1 MNDILKT
8 YKEQFRE
15 NRHTLR
21 RYTAFVLALAMI
33 TTLFVNWQLHGVGIS
48 MTAQYQC
55 GEVEHAH
62 TADCYD
68 KVLICGYTEGQLENA
83 DEVAAA
89 EAAAASAAQSS
100 AEEEIMPLELEPQI
114 EFVPH
119 EHTDDCYTEVQTLTC
134 MEEEHVHDDDCYDPE
149 DGTLICEKFEH
160 THDESCYTTE
170 YELTCGLEEGELVEQ
185 VVEPTQSAELV
196 AMAVAEPVALEPV
209 VDTVE
214 PIYHH
219 HTDACYEEVLVCP
232 LPEHHHT
239 VSCLSDTSAD
249 LETPEEWQAAN
260 ADAVITGEWN
270 EDLLSVAKTQLG
282 YEQSEK
288 NFEIDPADGVTLR
301 YYSRYGQS
309 YGNAYG
315 EWDVMFLAYCLKYAE
330 IPQSAIPQEAS
341 VLALRSSMSGMDWL
355 LEEDGSAA
363 QPGDIVIYN
372 KYVTRTVAVDSS
384 ADSAEPDLDDLF
396 SVDTE
401 FENSADL
408 EGSGVSAPDAAP
420 SADDS
425 TGAQDTAA
433 TSGTQDTVL
442 TPEPVDPQPEQP
454 AEKPVDSA
462 DTAAPSTVTSVSG
475 ADTLAPSVVSPAAE
489 PQTTTVTDALP
500 VETVG
505 IVSSVD
511 SDADTLTVISG
522 DVDGK
527 VAEVTLFNTDVEN
540 VISVAYAQIELSE
553 GDSDSDDDT
562 ASDIIETDPVFSCSV
577 TTVYET
583 ASASAVRPSRSR
595 AARYAAPSTYAVTAV
610 SATPVDMGTHITN
623 VSVQVP
629 NSTDGSGVVTSWKD
643 ANGIVRPG
651 QTVKVQLNYS
661 FNENEITADN
671 RVATYKLPNGITLLD
686 SVSDSGNITWRDSTG
701 KDVVVGTYNIVG
713 DTVTFTYNE
722 TFADGKAF
730 DGDFEFKA
738 SASSDSSMENQ
749 KINFGG
755 TTGSVTI
762 KKEDLISDLSLSKN
776 VQKDASGKELIKYD
790 STAKTLDIAY
800 EVVAK
805 TTNGTDDTVNLTDF
819 FDTVNSSLPGNAT
832 YQQDTIKLIKIAADG
847 TEKDVTT
854 DYQSKLTVG
863 TELKYDALPEL
874 KAGEQ
879 YVLRYHATIPVNAD
893 YTYKAI
899 NKVKAEFDGKDS
911 STSKEVKNTEP
922 RLTKSGNYDANSRII
937 TWTVTIKNPYGED
950 LRGKK
955 FTDLLPAGL
964 EVVNN
969 VEITRGHWSDDIKPV
984 SAEDF
989 KKAGYSY
996 TFPTDKSETA
1006 AFYTIKIQTKVPDG
1020 TAVGTTYTNTADFD
1034 GNSASGD
1041 VTVTDRSSYLNK
1053 SLSKAED
1060 LETGKKKLTWQTSVS
1075 IPTGWNEI
1083 TLTDTIHDAEVN
1095 GTEQAGTHYAVLS
1108 ELKDEI
1114 KNNLHLTL
1122 FNSTETVTMANAS
1135 DYNVTF
1141 TVTYYDE
1148 NNAVVTNDDAH
1159 VTKFSITAKL
1169 ADGKTLDATSMELS
1183 NYHTVADISNAGI
1196 EEPWRF
1202 VNTAASGDKTT
1213 DADYTYK
1220 KPKEAKLEKLVYEYG
1235 NFNNAGSK
1243 ISELDY
1249 TSNGGKIYYELTIPT
1264 SLTCKDPLTIKD
1276 LVITDTL
1283 PAGVTFDI
1291 SSVTV
1296 GANEYKADGSVNHQA
1311 WFANT
1316 IYGSGGRSNYDIS
1329 ATKNFSASKTH
1340 IGATDTDRTITF
1352 TINKGYNVSD
1362 KPQVFYIRYSVS
1374 VAEDAS
1380 WDDLRTEN
1388 KYRNSAEW
1396 NGDKAET
1403 ETTVKRSYEKLYKT
1417 GTVVTEAPDASGKPT
1432 ATKKIN
1438 YSVVINPTGDKLLT
1452 TSNTLTLTDTLSFDP
1467 SDNTSADLDLSSI
1480 HLYGVTLDTT
1490 TGNLVADHTNEIG
1503 HDRFTAIYDSP
1514 NHTMTVTVPDELA
1527 CVLEYTYQISYPS
1540 STEVTVKNHANL
1552 IGLEE
1557 KWVDTHVVNY
1567 DSTATVRFSKFD
1579 LNKVDSNDYLVTL
1592 RGATFQLAKWN
1603 KTTKTFDEV
1612 CTLKTN
1618 TSGQINFGLQDS
1630 SATAESF
1637 TESSAQL
1644 LCSTLYRIVETDAPA
1659 GYALSKSPIYLLW
1672 GAFSNTKRADAFNAA
1687 TGESFIHD
1695 ASEYDKRL
1703 DCNNVTYLARGD
1715 ISAVYVPNTANSI
1728 TVAKHWL
1735 DTDGKTELAPNKV
1748 NSTYTATVELWRK
1761 GYQYSGE
1768 KSDTKVESV
1777 TLDSSNNWSYSW
1789 NNLPLTDP
1797 ADSSITYKYYVKET
1811 ACSGTFKYDLNNTGI
1826 TGGTILLYN
1835 QVPEDA
1841 NYELPSTGGSGTLPY
1856 TAVGGTMMLS
1866 ALAYSFIHRKRRH
1879 EGRADD

>member
-100 AEEEIMPLELEPQI
+100 AEQEIMPLELEPQI

-134 MEEEHVHDDDCYDPE
+134 LEEEHVHDDDCYDPE

-185 VVEPTQSAELV
+185 VVEPTQTAELV

-396 SVDTE
+396 SVDAA
-401 FENSADL
+401 FENSAEL
-408 EGSGVSAPDAAP
+408 EGSGVSALDAAP

-442 TPEPVDPQPEQP
+442 TPEPVDPQTEQP

-462 DTAAPSTVTSVSG
+462 DTAAPSTMTSVSG

-511 SDADTLTVISG
+511 KDAATLTVISG

-671 RVATYKLPNGITLLD
+671 RVATYKFPNGITLLD
-686 SVSDSGNITWRDSTG
+686 SVSDSGNIT
-701 KDVVVGTYNIVG
+701 
-713 DTVTFTYNE
+713 
-722 TFADGKAF
+722 
-730 DGDFEFKA
+730 
-738 SASSDSSMENQ
+738 
-749 KINFGG
+749 
-755 TTGSVTI
+755 
-762 KKEDLISDLSLSKN
+762 
-776 VQKDASGKELIKYD
+776 
-790 STAKTLDIAY
+790 
-800 EVVAK
+800 
-805 TTNGTDDTVNLTDF
+805 
-819 FDTVNSSLPGNAT
+819 
-832 YQQDTIKLIKIAADG
+832 
-847 TEKDVTT
+847 
-854 DYQSKLTVG
+854 
-863 TELKYDALPEL
+863 
-874 KAGEQ
+874 
-879 YVLRYHATIPVNAD
+879 
-893 YTYKAI
+893 
-899 NKVKAEFDGKDS
+899 
-911 STSKEVKNTEP
+911 
-922 RLTKSGNYDANSRII
+922 
-937 TWTVTIKNPYGED
+937 
-950 LRGKK
+950 
-955 FTDLLPAGL
+955 
-964 EVVNN
+964 
-969 VEITRGHWSDDIKPV
+969 
-984 SAEDF
+984 
-989 KKAGYSY
+989 
-996 TFPTDKSETA
+996 
-1006 AFYTIKIQTKVPDG
+1006 
-1020 TAVGTTYTNTADFD
+1020 
-1034 GNSASGD
+1034 
-1041 VTVTDRSSYLNK
+1041 
-1053 SLSKAED
+1053 
-1060 LETGKKKLTWQTSVS
+1060 
-1075 IPTGWNEI
+1075 
-1083 TLTDTIHDAEVN
+1083 
-1095 GTEQAGTHYAVLS
+1095 
-1108 ELKDEI
+1108 
-1114 KNNLHLTL
+1114 
-1122 FNSTETVTMANAS
+1122 
-1135 DYNVTF
+1135 
-1141 TVTYYDE
+1141 
-1148 NNAVVTNDDAH
+1148 
-1159 VTKFSITAKL
+1159 
-1169 ADGKTLDATSMELS
+1169 
-1183 NYHTVADISNAGI
+1183 
-1196 EEPWRF
+1196 
-1202 VNTAASGDKTT
+1202 
-1213 DADYTYK
+1213 
-1220 KPKEAKLEKLVYEYG
+1220 
-1235 NFNNAGSK
+1235 
-1243 ISELDY
+1243 
-1249 TSNGGKIYYELTIPT
+1249 
-1264 SLTCKDPLTIKD
+1264 
-1276 LVITDTL
+1276 
-1283 PAGVTFDI
+1283 
-1291 SSVTV
+1291 
-1296 GANEYKADGSVNHQA
+1296 
-1311 WFANT
+1311 
-1316 IYGSGGRSNYDIS
+1316 
-1329 ATKNFSASKTH
+1329 
-1340 IGATDTDRTITF
+1340 
-1352 TINKGYNVSD
+1352 
-1362 KPQVFYIRYSVS
+1362 
-1374 VAEDAS
+1374 
-1380 WDDLRTEN
+1380 
-1388 KYRNSAEW
+1388 
-1396 NGDKAET
+1396 
-1403 ETTVKRSYEKLYKT
+1403 
-1417 GTVVTEAPDASGKPT
+1417 
-1432 ATKKIN
+1432 
-1438 YSVVINPTGDKLLT
+1438 
-1452 TSNTLTLTDTLSFDP
+1452 
-1467 SDNTSADLDLSSI
+1467 
-1480 HLYGVTLDTT
+1480 
-1490 TGNLVADHTNEIG
+1490 
-1503 HDRFTAIYDSP
+1503 
-1514 NHTMTVTVPDELA
+1514 
-1527 CVLEYTYQISYPS
+1527 
-1540 STEVTVKNHANL
+1540 
-1552 IGLEE
+1552 
-1557 KWVDTHVVNY
+1557 
-1567 DSTATVRFSKFD
+1567 
-1579 LNKVDSNDYLVTL
+1579 
-1592 RGATFQLAKWN
+1592 
-1603 KTTKTFDEV
+1603 
-1612 CTLKTN
+1612 
-1618 TSGQINFGLQDS
+1618 
-1630 SATAESF
+1630 
-1637 TESSAQL
+1637 
-1644 LCSTLYRIVETDAPA
+1644 
-1659 GYALSKSPIYLLW
+1659 
-1672 GAFSNTKRADAFNAA
+1672 
-1687 TGESFIHD
+1687 
-1695 ASEYDKRL
+1695 
-1703 DCNNVTYLARGD
+1703 
-1715 ISAVYVPNTANSI
+1715 
-1728 TVAKHWL
+1728 
-1735 DTDGKTELAPNKV
+1735 
-1748 NSTYTATVELWRK
+1748 
-1761 GYQYSGE
+1761 
-1768 KSDTKVESV
+1768 
-1777 TLDSSNNWSYSW
+1777 
-1789 NNLPLTDP
+1789 
-1797 ADSSITYKYYVKET
+1797 
-1811 ACSGTFKYDLNNTGI
+1811 
-1826 TGGTILLYN
+1826 
-1835 QVPEDA
+1835 
-1841 NYELPSTGGSGTLPY
+1841 
-1856 TAVGGTMMLS
+1856 
-1866 ALAYSFIHRKRRH
+1866 
-1879 EGRADD
+1879 